1 MEFKEMLHRF
11 AIHKALDLT
20 WNLYYAY
27 FQSGNTLKTSEPR
40 NYTRNLLCMLQ
51 GKAIF
56 EENILFLIL

>member
-1 MEFKEMLHRF
+1 MLHRF

-27 FQSGNTLKTSEPR
+27 FQSGNTLKTSEPT

-51 GKAIF
+51 GKASF